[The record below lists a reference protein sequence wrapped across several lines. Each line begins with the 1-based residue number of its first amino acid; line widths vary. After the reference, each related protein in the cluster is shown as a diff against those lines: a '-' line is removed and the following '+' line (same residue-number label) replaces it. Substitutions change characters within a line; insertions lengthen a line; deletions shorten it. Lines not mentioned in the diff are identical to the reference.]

1 MKIIVSYQGRSRT
14 FRVGPN
20 TTIFAFAQRVAAYFG
35 LPYSSLRMVE
45 RIARRA
51 LR

>member
-1 MKIIVSYQGRSRT
+1 MKIVVTYQGRSRT
-14 FRVGPN
+14 FRVGPY
-20 TTIFAFAQRVAAYFG
+20 TTIYAFAQRVAAYFG
-35 LPYSSLRMVE
+35 LTYSQLRMVE